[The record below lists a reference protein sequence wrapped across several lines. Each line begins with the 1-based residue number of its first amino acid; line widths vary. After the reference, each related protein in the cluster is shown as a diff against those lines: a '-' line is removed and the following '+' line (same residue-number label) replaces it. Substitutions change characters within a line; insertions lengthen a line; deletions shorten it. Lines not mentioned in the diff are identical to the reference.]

1 MAWSIRPVELGSR
14 DAEGGRVPNTP
25 ASIGAGR
32 ALALSP
38 IVVPVWIRH
47 RLAHYTVGGLT
58 ETRAASDNRA
68 NAGRF
73 PEWCP
78 AARGLTWEAT
88 GGDSH
93 GIGSRIGYAAGS
105 LAFAA

>member
-32 ALALSP
+32 ALALTP
-38 IVVPVWIRH
+38 IVLPVWIRH

-78 AARGLTWEAT
+78 PHVGLRGKRREAT
-88 GGDSH
+88 RMGSGH
-93 GIGSRIGYAAGS
+93 GSDTRPVP
-105 LAFAA
+105 